1 MDGRRHS
8 VDVPI
13 SKTLVALRR
22 VKSLRDPTTNSISKF
37 STMVDK
43 LNWET
48 HSSNAIT
55 LGFENSQK
63 VGYNEDSRALG
74 PNGFVLYANQEEY
87 AGDQEPNYNMGNCKS
102 LLVSPQ
108 MEPWNGNVELSNIHQ
123 PNEIE
128 RGNKSSSKRLSQSY
142 RDQGKAMTFT
152 TPSNAWEEGIDSS
165 KESNEGAVQAKDV
178 VYYATKKNCK
188 HKKHTRSS
196 RTAAGDVL
204 SCGGSPYFSAS
215 AAPIESSNHA
225 ISLYGNEDV
234 DNVESDHGGCGISSC
249 WLGTPKFRG
258 SSPLTHMEE
267 RPLLSAGIGETLLA
281 LQRKSWTRDNNGV
294 ASHSESPRNLSLKFR
309 PKSFSEMVG
318 QNVVSRSLLNAISS
332 GLINPFYLF
341 HGPRGTG
348 KTCASR
354 IFAAALNCLSPD
366 AERPCGLCRDCVLYF
381 SGRSRDVR
389 EVDSLKIN
397 KMERV
402 RLLIKNAAKPPVSSK
417 FKIFIIDECHLLRE
431 ETWTSILN
439 HLEELSR
446 HVIFVMITPDLDKL
460 PRSAVSRSQKY
471 HFSKIKEA
479 DISNRL
485 LEICEDEGIDFNQ
498 DALDFIA
505 CKSNGSLR
513 DGEIML
519 EQLSLLGKRITMPLV
534 YELIGAVSDDELLE
548 LLQLALSSDTSNT
561 VKRARE
567 LMRSRIDPMQLV
579 SQLANLIMDILAGKC
594 QRSACEV
601 KDRLFSGHISEAE
614 KQQLSHALKVLSET
628 EKQLRMSKNQTT
640 WLTAALLQLSSVGSS
655 VDIKDG
661 NSCLRTVY
669 EQDPDGNLCS
679 TSSTSES
686 LKHLTSCAC
695 ESIESCK
702 KGIQDDKETLASI
715 WYRAIEMC
723 ESNSLANL
731 LRRGKLSSICL
742 KQGLAIA
749 ELEFYCPK
757 DISKAEKLWK
767 PIANALQRTLCCNVE
782 IRINL
787 VPGRFPKKYSRVKR
801 LSYRLF
807 NCSLSKSHSKMER
820 RSDVSENSDSASKR
834 VIMVDKVVET
844 CSSECLSQNS
854 QICCHG
860 REIMTIRNSDGN
872 ALSIGSDT
880 PQILLTDGS
889 LQTHQLESD
898 CLKERSTCRCRDLF
912 TIESEKKPSCFPRT
926 VGLLKRSR
934 SLNASH
940 LTFSMTQ
947 PQSNLVLSIPSKTP
961 CQSHIPCSSLN
972 NHSSGNLDISKESRP
987 RNWRTALLPFRKTWQ
1002 LRHQHE
1008 NVPQEWILPY
1018 SAAN

>member
-22 VKSLRDPTTNSISKF
+22 VKSLRDPSTNSISKY

-55 LGFENSQK
+55 LGFENRQE
-63 VGYNEDSRALG
+63 VRYDEDSSALRN
-74 PNGFVLYANQEEY
+74 NGFVLYANREEY
-87 AGDQEPNYNMGNCKS
+87 AGDQ
-102 LLVSPQ
+102 LVSPQ
-108 MEPWNGNVELSNIHQ
+108 MEPWNGNVEMSNVRQ
-123 PNEIE
+123 TNEVQ
-128 RGNKSSSKRLSQSY
+128 RGNKSASKRLGHPHSR
-142 RDQGKAMTFT
+142 RDEGMIMTGT
-152 TPSNAWEEGIDSS
+152 TPSNAWEEGNGSS

-178 VYYATKKNCK
+178 VHYATKRHCRQ
-188 HKKHTRSS
+188 KKHTRSS

-204 SCGGSPYFSAS
+204 SRVGSPYFSVS
-215 AAPIESSNHA
+215 DAPIESSNHA

-234 DNVESDHGGCGISSC
+234 DNVDSDHGGCGISSC

-258 SSPLTHMEE
+258 SSPLTNMEE

-281 LQRKSWTRDNNGV
+281 LQRRSLTRDNNGV
-294 ASHSESPRNLSLKFR
+294 ASHSESPRNLSQKFR

-332 GLINPFYLF
+332 GRINSFYLF

-354 IFAAALNCLSPD
+354 IFAAALNCLSSD
-366 AERPCGLCRDCVLYF
+366 AERPCGVCRDCVLYF

-397 KMERV
+397 KMERI
-402 RLLIKNAAKPPVSSK
+402 RMLIKNAVTPPVSSK
-417 FKIFIIDECHLLRE
+417 FKIFIFDECHLLRE

-446 HVIFVMITPDLDKL
+446 HVIFIMITPDLDKL
-460 PRSAVSRSQKY
+460 PRGAVSRSQKY
-471 HFSKIKEA
+471 HFSKIKEV
-479 DISNRL
+479 DISKRL
-485 LEICEDEGIDFNQ
+485 HEICEVEGIDFNQ

-548 LLQLALSSDTSNT
+548 LLHLALSSDTLNT

-601 KDRLFSGHISEAE
+601 EDRLFSRHISEAE

-640 WLTAALLQLSSVGSS
+640 WLTAALLQLNSVGSS
-655 VDIKDG
+655 VNAKDG
-661 NSCLRTVY
+661 SLCLRTVY
-669 EQDPDGNLCS
+669 EQDPDGHPCS

-695 ESIESCK
+695 ESMESCK
-702 KGIQDDKETLASI
+702 RGMQDDKETLASI
-715 WYRAIEMC
+715 WYRATEMC
-723 ESNSLANL
+723 ESNSLANF

-757 DISKAEKLWK
+757 DISKAEKSWK

-787 VPGRFPKKYSRVKR
+787 VPGWFPKKYSRVKR

-807 NCSLSKSHSKMER
+807 NCSLGKPHSKMER
-820 RSDVSENSDSASKR
+820 LSEASENSDSASKR

-854 QICCHG
+854 QICG

-889 LQTHQLESD
+889 LQTPQLESD
-898 CLKERSTCRCRDLF
+898 CLKERSTCKCRDLF
-912 TIESEKKPSCFPRT
+912 TIESEQKSSCFPRT

-934 SLNASH
+934 SSNASH
-940 LTFSMTQ
+940 MTFSITQ
-947 PQSNLVLSIPSKTP
+947 PQSNLVLSIPNKTP

-972 NHSSGNLDISKESRP
+972 DHSSGNLD
-987 RNWRTALLPFRKTWQ
+987 LLC
-1002 LRHQHE
+1002 
-1008 NVPQEWILPY
+1008 
-1018 SAAN
+1018 S

>member
-1 MDGRRHS
+1 MEGRRHS

-48 HSSNAIT
+48 NSSNAIT
-55 LGFENSQK
+55 LGFENRQE
-63 VGYNEDSRALG
+63 VGYNDDSSALR
-74 PNGFVLYANQEEY
+74 PNGFVLNTNREEY
-87 AGDQEPNYNMGNCKS
+87 TSD
-102 LLVSPQ
+102 Q
-108 MEPWNGNVELSNIHQ
+108 MEPWNGNVEMCNIHQ

-128 RGNKSSSKRLSQSY
+128 KGNKTSSKRLGHPY
-142 RDQGKAMTFT
+142 GDQGMAMTCT
-152 TPSNAWEEGIDSS
+152 TPSNWEEGFGSS
-165 KESNEGAVQAKDV
+165 KESSEGEVQAKDA

-196 RTAAGDVL
+196 RTAAGDVF
-204 SCGGSPYFSAS
+204 SSVGSPYFSD
-215 AAPIESSNHA
+215 APIESSNHA

-267 RPLLSAGIGETLLA
+267 RPLLSAGIGETLLS
-281 LQRKSWTRDNNGV
+281 LQRGSWVQDNNGV
-294 ASHSESPRNLSLKFR
+294 ASHSESPRNPSQKFR

-318 QNVVSRSLLNAISS
+318 QNVVSRSLLNAISI
-332 GLINPFYLF
+332 GRINPFYLF

-397 KMERV
+397 KMERA
-402 RLLIKNAAKPPVSSK
+402 RLFIKNAVAPPVSSK

-446 HVIFVMITPDLDKL
+446 HVIFIMITPDLDNL

-471 HFSKIKEA
+471 HFSKLKEV

-485 LEICEDEGIDFNQ
+485 HEICEDEGIDFNQ

-548 LLQLALSSDTSNT
+548 LLHLALSSDTSNT

-601 KDRLFSGHISEAE
+601 KDRLFRGHISEAE

-640 WLTAALLQLSSVGSS
+640 WLTAALLQLSSVGSL
-655 VDIKDG
+655 VDAKDG

-702 KGIQDDKETLASI
+702 RGMQDDKETLASV

-723 ESNSLANL
+723 ESNSLANF

-757 DISKAEKLWK
+757 DISKAEKSWK
-767 PIANALQRTLCCNVE
+767 PIANALQWTLCCNVE

-787 VPGRFPKKYSRVKR
+787 VSGWFPKKYSRVKR
-801 LSYRLF
+801 LSFTLF
-807 NCSLSKSHSKMER
+807 NCSRGKSHSKMEHI
-820 RSDVSENSDSASKR
+820 SEASENSASASKR

-844 CSSECLSQNS
+844 CSSESLSQNS

-898 CLKERSTCRCRDLF
+898 CSKERSACRCRDLY

-926 VGLLKRSR
+926 VGLLKRSS

-940 LTFSMTQ
+940 MTFSITQ
-947 PQSNLVLSIPSKTP
+947 PQNNLVLSLPSKTP

-972 NHSSGNLDISKESRP
+972 NHSSGNLDLSKESK
-987 RNWRTALLPFRKTWQ
+987 WRCWRIALLPFRKALQ

-1008 NVPQEWILPY
+1008 NPPQEWILPY

>member
-1 MDGRRHS
+1 MEGRRHS

-48 HSSNAIT
+48 NSSNAIT
-55 LGFENSQK
+55 LGFENRQE
-63 VGYNEDSRALG
+63 VGYNEGSSALG
-74 PNGFVLYANQEEY
+74 QNGIVLYANLEEN
-87 AGDQEPNYNMGNCKS
+87 AGDRDVNCNVGNFS
-102 LLVSPQ
+102 SQLVLPRKESC
-108 MEPWNGNVELSNIHQ
+108 NGNVVMSNIRQ

-128 RGNKSSSKRLSQSY
+128 RGNNSSSKRLGHSY
-142 RDQGKAMTFT
+142 RDHGMAMTST
-152 TPSNAWEEGIDSS
+152 TPSNAWEEGNGSS
-165 KESNEGAVQAKDV
+165 KASNEGAVQAKDV

-188 HKKHTRSS
+188 HKKHKRSS

-204 SCGGSPYFSAS
+204 SRVGSPYFSVS
-215 AAPIESSNHA
+215 DAPIESSNHV

-258 SSPLTHMEE
+258 SSPFTHMEE
-267 RPLLSAGIGETLLA
+267 QPLLSAGIGETLLA
-281 LQRKSWTRDNNGV
+281 LQRRNSRRDNNGI
-294 ASHSESPRNLSLKFR
+294 ASHSVSPRNLSQKFR

-332 GLINPFYLF
+332 GRINPFYLF

-381 SGRSRDVR
+381 SGRSRDVK

-402 RLLIKNAAKPPVSSK
+402 RLLVKNAVSPPVSSK

-439 HLEELSR
+439 HLEEPSR
-446 HVIFVMITPDLDKL
+446 HVIFIMITPDLDKL

-471 HFSKIKEA
+471 HFSKIKEV
-479 DISNRL
+479 DISNTL
-485 LEICEDEGIDFNQ
+485 QEICEDEGIDINQ

-548 LLQLALSSDTSNT
+548 LLHLALSSDTSNT

-594 QRSACEV
+594 QRSASEV

-640 WLTAALLQLSSVGSS
+640 WLTAALLQLSSVGPSL
-655 VDIKDG
+655 DAKDG
-661 NSCLRTVY
+661 NLCLRTVY
-669 EQDPDGNLCS
+669 EQDPDGHLCS

-695 ESIESCK
+695 ESMESCQR
-702 KGIQDDKETLASI
+702 GMQDDKETLASI
-715 WYRAIEMC
+715 WYRATEMC
-723 ESNSLANL
+723 GSNSLTNF

-757 DISKAEKLWK
+757 DISKAEKSWK
-767 PIANALQRTLCCNVE
+767 LIANALQRTLCCNVE

-787 VPGRFPKKYSRVKR
+787 VPGWFPKKYSRMKR

-807 NCSLSKSHSKMER
+807 NCSLGKPHSKMER
-820 RSDVSENSDSASKR
+820 ISDASENSDSASKR

-854 QICCHG
+854 QICCPG

-898 CLKERSTCRCRDLF
+898 YLKERSTCKCRDLF
-912 TIESEKKPSCFPRT
+912 TIESEKKTSCFPRT

-934 SLNASH
+934 SSNASH
-940 LTFSMTQ
+940 LNFSVTQ

-972 NHSSGNLDISKESRP
+972 NYSSGNLDISKESRSHY
-987 RNWRTALLPFRKTWQ
+987 WKTALLPFRKALQ

-1008 NVPQEWILPY
+1008 NPPQEWILPY

>member
-37 STMVDK
+37 STMVD
-43 LNWET
+43 

-55 LGFENSQK
+55 LGFENRQE
-63 VGYNEDSRALG
+63 VGYNEDSSALG
-74 PNGFVLYANQEEY
+74 QNGFVLYANREEY
-87 AGDQEPNYNMGNCKS
+87 AGDQELNCNMGNFKS
-102 LLVSPQ
+102 QLVSPQ
-108 MEPWNGNVELSNIHQ
+108 MELWNGNVEMSNICQ
-123 PNEIE
+123 PNEME
-128 RGNKSSSKRLSQSY
+128 RGNRSSSKRLGHPY
-142 RDQGKAMTFT
+142 RDQGMAMTCT
-152 TPSNAWEEGIDSS
+152 TPSNAWEEGNGSS
-165 KESNEGAVQAKDV
+165 KESNEGAVQAKDA

-196 RTAAGDVL
+196 RTTAGDVL
-204 SCGGSPYFSAS
+204 GRLGSPYFSVS
-215 AAPIESSNHA
+215 DAPIESSNHV

-267 RPLLSAGIGETLLA
+267 RPLLSAGIGERLLA
-281 LQRKSWTRDNNGV
+281 LQRRSSAQDNNGI
-294 ASHSESPRNLSLKFR
+294 ASHSESPRNLSQKFR

-318 QNVVSRSLLNAISS
+318 QNVVSRSLSNAISS
-332 GLINPFYLF
+332 GRINPFYLF

-381 SGRSRDVR
+381 SGRSRDVK

-402 RLLIKNAAKPPVSSK
+402 RLLVKNALTPPVSSK
-417 FKIFIIDECHLLRE
+417 FKIFIIDECHFLRE
-431 ETWTSILN
+431 ETWTRILN

-446 HVIFVMITPDLDKL
+446 NVIFIMITPDLDKL
-460 PRSAVSRSQKY
+460 PRSAVSLSQKY
-471 HFSKIKEA
+471 HFSKIKEV

-485 LEICEDEGIDFNQ
+485 HEICEDEGIDFNQ

-548 LLQLALSSDTSNT
+548 LLHLALSSDTSNT

-594 QRSACEV
+594 QRSTCEV
-601 KDRLFSGHISEAE
+601 KDRLFSEHISEAE
-614 KQQLSHALKVLSET
+614 KQQLGHALKVLSET

-640 WLTAALLQLSSVGSS
+640 WLTAALLQLSSAGSS
-655 VDIKDG
+655 VDTKDG
-661 NSCLRTVY
+661 NSCLRMIY
-669 EQDPDGNLCS
+669 EQDPDGHPCS

-695 ESIESCK
+695 ESMESCK
-702 KGIQDDKETLASI
+702 RGMQDDKETLASI
-715 WYRAIEMC
+715 WYKTTEIC

-757 DISKAEKLWK
+757 DMSKAEKLWK
-767 PIANALQRTLCCNVE
+767 PIANALKRTLCCNVE
-782 IRINL
+782 IRVSL
-787 VPGRFPKKYSRVKR
+787 VPGWFPKKYSRVKR

-807 NCSLSKSHSKMER
+807 NCSFGKPHSKMER
-820 RSDVSENSDSASKR
+820 RIDASENSDSASKR

-889 LQTHQLESD
+889 LQTHQLETD

-934 SLNASH
+934 SSNASH
-940 LTFSMTQ
+940 MTFSITE
-947 PQSNLVLSIPSKTP
+947 PQSNLVLSIPCKTP
-961 CQSHIPCSSLN
+961 CQSHNPCSSLN
-972 NHSSGNLDISKESRP
+972 NRSSGNPDLSKESRSY
-987 RNWRTALLPFRKTWQ
+987 WRTALLPFRKALQ

-1008 NVPQEWILPY
+1008 NQPQEWILPY

>member
-48 HSSNAIT
+48 NSNNAIT
-55 LGFENSQK
+55 LGFENRQE
-63 VGYNEDSRALG
+63 VGYNE
-74 PNGFVLYANQEEY
+74 PNGFSLYANLEDY
-87 AGDQEPNYNMGNCKS
+87 VGDQELNCNMGNCKPQ
-102 LLVSPQ
+102 LISPQ
-108 MEPWNGNVELSNIHQ
+108 MEPWNGNVEMSNLCK

-128 RGNKSSSKRLSQSY
+128 RGNKSSSKRLGHPY
-142 RDQGKAMTFT
+142 RDQGMAMTCT
-152 TPSNAWEEGIDSS
+152 TPFDALEEGTGSS
-165 KESNEGAVQAKDV
+165 KESIGAVQAKDV
-178 VYYATKKNCK
+178 AYYSTKKNCK

-196 RTAAGDVL
+196 RTAAGDIL
-204 SCGGSPYFSAS
+204 SRVGSPYFSLS
-215 AAPIESSNHA
+215 DAPIESSNHA

-234 DNVESDHGGCGISSC
+234 DNVDSDHGGCGISSC

-258 SSPLTHMEE
+258 SSPLEE
-267 RPLLSAGIGETLLA
+267 RPLLSAGIGDTLLA
-281 LQRKSWTRDNNGV
+281 LQRRSWTRDNNGV
-294 ASHSESPRNLSLKFR
+294 ASHSESPRNLSQKFR
-309 PKSFSEMVG
+309 PKSFTEMVG
-318 QNVVSRSLLNAISS
+318 QNVVSRSLLNAISI
-332 GLINPFYLF
+332 GRINPFYLF

-366 AERPCGLCRDCVLYF
+366 AEKPCGLCRDCVLYF
-381 SGRSRDVR
+381 SGRSKDVR

-402 RLLIKNAAKPPVSSK
+402 RLIIKNAVAPPVSSK

-446 HVIFVMITPDLDKL
+446 HVIFIMITPDLDKL

-471 HFSKIKEA
+471 HFSKIKEL
-479 DISNRL
+479 DISTRL
-485 LEICEDEGIDFNQ
+485 REICEDEGLDFNQ

-548 LLQLALSSDTSNT
+548 LLHLALSSDTSNT

-594 QRSACEV
+594 QTSACEV

-628 EKQLRMSKNQTT
+628 EKQLRVSKNQTT
-640 WLTAALLQLSSVGSS
+640 WLTAALLQLSSVSSS
-655 VDIKDG
+655 VDAKDG

-702 KGIQDDKETLASI
+702 KGMQDDKETLASI
-715 WYRAIEMC
+715 WYRAVEMC
-723 ESNSLANL
+723 ESNSLANF

-742 KQGLAIA
+742 KQGRSFHALHV
-749 ELEFYCPK
+749 YC
-757 DISKAEKLWK
+757 IRSS
-767 PIANALQRTLCCNVE
+767 AL
-782 IRINL
+782 
-787 VPGRFPKKYSRVKR
+787 P
-801 LSYRLF
+801 
-807 NCSLSKSHSKMER
+807 
-820 RSDVSENSDSASKR
+820 
-834 VIMVDKVVET
+834 
-844 CSSECLSQNS
+844 SQ
-854 QICCHG
+854 
-860 REIMTIRNSDGN
+860 
-872 ALSIGSDT
+872 
-880 PQILLTDGS
+880 
-889 LQTHQLESD
+889 
-898 CLKERSTCRCRDLF
+898 
-912 TIESEKKPSCFPRT
+912 
-926 VGLLKRSR
+926 
-934 SLNASH
+934 
-940 LTFSMTQ
+940 
-947 PQSNLVLSIPSKTP
+947 
-961 CQSHIPCSSLN
+961 
-972 NHSSGNLDISKESRP
+972 
-987 RNWRTALLPFRKTWQ
+987 
-1002 LRHQHE
+1002 
-1008 NVPQEWILPY
+1008 
-1018 SAAN
+1018 

>member
-1 MDGRRHS
+1 MEGRRHS

-37 STMVDK
+37 STMVGK

-48 HSSNAIT
+48 NSSNAIT
-55 LGFENSQK
+55 LGFENRQEI
-63 VGYNEDSRALG
+63 GYNED
-74 PNGFVLYANQEEY
+74 V
-87 AGDQEPNYNMGNCKS
+87 
-102 LLVSPQ
+102 VSPQ
-108 MEPWNGNVELSNIHQ
+108 MEPWTGNVEMTNIHQ
-123 PNEIE
+123 PNEID
-128 RGNKSSSKRLSQSY
+128 RGNRSSSKRLGHPY
-142 RDQGKAMTFT
+142 RDQGMVMICT
-152 TPSNAWEEGIDSS
+152 TPSNAWEEGIGSS
-165 KESNEGAVQAKDV
+165 KESNEGELQAKDV
-178 VYYATKKNCK
+178 VYYATNKNCN

-196 RTAAGDVL
+196 RIAAGGDVL
-204 SCGGSPYFSAS
+204 SRVGSPYFSVS
-215 AAPIESSNHA
+215 DAPIGSSNHA
-225 ISLYGNEDV
+225 ISLYGNEYV

-258 SSPLTHMEE
+258 SSPLTHKEE
-267 RPLLSAGIGETLLA
+267 QPLLSAGIGETLLA
-281 LQRKSWTRDNNGV
+281 LQRSWIRDKNGV
-294 ASHSESPRNLSLKFR
+294 HSHSESPRNLSQKFR

-318 QNVVSRSLLNAISS
+318 QSVVSRSLLNAISS
-332 GLINPFYLF
+332 GRINPFYLF

-348 KTCASR
+348 KTCASK

-402 RLLIKNAAKPPVSSK
+402 RLLIKNAVTPPVSSK

-439 HLEELSR
+439 HREELSR
-446 HVIFVMITPDLDKL
+446 HVIFIMITPDLDKL
-460 PRSAVSRSQKY
+460 PRSAVSLSQKY
-471 HFSKIKEA
+471 HFSKIKEV

-485 LEICEDEGIDFNQ
+485 HEICEDEEIDFSR

-548 LLQLALSSDTSNT
+548 LLHLALSSDTSNT

-594 QRSACEV
+594 QRSACKV

-614 KQQLSHALKVLSET
+614 KQQLSHALKVLSEN

-655 VDIKDG
+655 VDAKDG
-661 NSCLRTVY
+661 NSCLRTAY

-702 KGIQDDKETLASI
+702 RGMPDDKETLASI

-723 ESNSLANL
+723 ESNSLANF

-749 ELEFYCPK
+749 ELEFYFPK
-757 DISKAEKLWK
+757 DISKAEKSWK

-787 VPGRFPKKYSRVKR
+787 VPGWFPKKYSRVKR
-801 LSYRLF
+801 LSFTLF
-807 NCSLSKSHSKMER
+807 NCSRGKSHSKMER
-820 RSDVSENSDSASKR
+820 ISEALENSDSASKR

-844 CSSECLSQNS
+844 CSSESLSQNS

-872 ALSIGSDT
+872 ALSIGSVT
-880 PQILLTDGS
+880 PQIFLTDGY

-898 CLKERSTCRCRDLF
+898 CLKERSACRCQDLY

-926 VGLLKRSR
+926 VALLKRSS
-934 SLNASH
+934 SLKASH
-940 LTFSMTQ
+940 MAFSITQ
-947 PQSNLVLSIPSKTP
+947 PQNNLVLSIPSKAP
-961 CQSHIPCSSLN
+961 CQSHIPCN
-972 NHSSGNLDISKESRP
+972 NHSSGNLDLISKESKWCY
-987 RNWRTALLPFRKTWQ
+987 WRTALLPFKKALQ

-1008 NVPQEWILPY
+1008 NPPQEWILPY

>member
-37 STMVDK
+37 SAMVDK

-55 LGFENSQK
+55 LGFENRQE
-63 VGYNEDSRALG
+63 VGYNEDSSALG
-74 PNGFVLYANQEEY
+74 GNGFVLNANREEY
-87 AGDQEPNYNMGNCKS
+87 AGDQELNCNKGNGKWQLGS
-102 LLVSPQ
+102 TR
-108 MEPWNGNVELSNIHQ
+108 MERWNGNVEMSNIRQ

-128 RGNKSSSKRLSQSY
+128 RGNKLSSKRLGHSY
-142 RDQGKAMTFT
+142 RDQGMAMTGM
-152 TPSNAWEEGIDSS
+152 TPSNTWEEGNGSS
-165 KESNEGAVQAKDV
+165 KESNEGAVPAKD

-188 HKKHTRSS
+188 HKRHNRSS
-196 RTAAGDVL
+196 RTAAGDIL
-204 SCGGSPYFSAS
+204 SRVGSPYFSVS
-215 AAPIESSNHA
+215 DAPIESSNHV

-234 DNVESDHGGCGISSC
+234 DNVESDNGGCGISSC

-281 LQRKSWTRDNNGV
+281 LQRRSLTRDNNGF
-294 ASHSESPRNLSLKFR
+294 ASHSVSPRNLSQKCR

-332 GLINPFYLF
+332 GRINPFYLF

-354 IFAAALNCLSPD
+354 IFAAALNCLSSD
-366 AERPCGLCRDCVLYF
+366 AEKPCGLCRDCVLYF
-381 SGRSRDVR
+381 SGRSRDVK

-402 RLLIKNAAKPPVSSK
+402 RLLVKNAVTPPVSSK
-417 FKIFIIDECHLLRE
+417 FKIFIVDECHLLRE

-446 HVIFVMITPDLDKL
+446 HVIFIMITPDLDKL

-471 HFSKIKEA
+471 HFSKIKEV
-479 DISNRL
+479 DISNKL
-485 LEICEDEGIDFNQ
+485 HEICEDEGIDFNQ

-505 CKSNGSLR
+505 CKANGSLR

-548 LLQLALSSDTSNT
+548 LLHLALSSDTSNT

-601 KDRLFSGHISEAE
+601 KDRLFSGLISEAE

-640 WLTAALLQLSSVGSS
+640 WLTAALLQLSSVSS
-655 VDIKDG
+655 SIDAKDG
-661 NSCLRTVY
+661 SSCLRTVY
-669 EQDPDGNLCS
+669 EQDPDGHLYS

-686 LKHLTSCAC
+686 LKHRTSCGC
-695 ESIESCK
+695 ESMESCK
-702 KGIQDDKETLASI
+702 RGMQDDKETLASI
-715 WYRAIEMC
+715 WCRATEMC
-723 ESNSLANL
+723 RSNSLANF
-731 LRRGKLSSICL
+731 LRRGRLSSICL

-787 VPGRFPKKYSRVKR
+787 VPGWFPKKYSRMKR

-807 NCSLSKSHSKMER
+807 NCSLGKAHSKMER
-820 RSDVSENSDSASKR
+820 ISNASEISDSASKR

-854 QICCHG
+854 QICCPVT
-860 REIMTIRNSDGN
+860 EIMTIRNSDGN

-898 CLKERSTCRCRDLF
+898 SLKERSTCRCRDLF
-912 TIESEKKPSCFPRT
+912 TIESEKKTSCFPRT

-934 SLNASH
+934 SSNASH
-940 LTFSMTQ
+940 LAFSITQ

-972 NHSSGNLDISKESRP
+972 NHSSGNLDISKESRSHY
-987 RNWRTALLPFRKTWQ
+987 WRTALLPFRKALQ

-1008 NVPQEWILPY
+1008 NPPQEWILPY